1 MWKKKNKGDYEKQRN
16 DLVDSLM
23 RKGYVESEKV
33 EEAMRKVPRHEFV
46 PEQVRKQAY
55 IDSPQPIG
63 EGQTISAPHM
73 VAMMVENLDLEEG
86 QKVLE
91 IGGGMGYH
99 ASVISEIVGKEGEVY
114 SIEYIGSL
122 AESAQKRVEEVGYK
136 NVKIIQGDGS
146 SGYEKGAPY
155 DRISVACGAPS
166 IPYPLI
172 EQLVIEGKI
181 LIPIGSKFFQ
191 SLIKATKK
199 GEKKIEKE
207 NLGGVRFVPL
217 MGEYGF

>member
-1 MWKKKNKGDYEKQRN
+1 MSRKDYKQKRD
-16 DLVDSLM
+16 DLVDGLI
-23 RKGYVESEKV
+23 RKGYVKSDTVEK
-33 EEAMRKVPRHEFV
+33 AMRKVPRHKFV
-46 PEQVRKQAY
+46 PKRVRSKAY

-73 VAMMVENLDLEEG
+73 VAMMVENLDIKEG

-99 ASVISEIVGKEGEVY
+99 AAVIAELIGEEGRVY
-114 SIEYIGSL
+114 SIEYISSL
-122 AESAQKRVEEVGYK
+122 AKLAQKRVKEAGYH
-136 NVKIIQGDGS
+136 NVKIVRGDGS

-166 IPYPLI
+166 IPSPLI
-172 EQLVIEGKI
+172 DQLVLKGKI

-191 SLIKATKK
+191 KLIKATKIK
-199 GEKKIEKE
+199 ENEIEKE

-217 MGEYGF
+217 KGEYGF

>member
-1 MWKKKNKGDYEKQRN
+1 MSKKNYKQKRD
-16 DLVDSLM
+16 DLVDSLI
-23 RKGYVESEKV
+23 RKGYVKSDIVEK
-33 EEAMRKVPRHEFV
+33 AMRKVPRHKFV
-46 PEQVRKQAY
+46 PKRVRSRAY

-73 VAMMVENLDLEEG
+73 VAMMVENLDIKEG

-99 ASVISEIVGKEGEVY
+99 AAVIAELLGEEGRVY
-114 SIEYIGSL
+114 SIEYVSNL
-122 AESAQKRVEEVGYK
+122 AKSAQKRVKEAGYH
-136 NVKIIQGDGS
+136 NVKIVQGDGS
-146 SGYEKGAPY
+146 SGYQKGAPY
-155 DRISVACGAPS
+155 HRISVACGAPS
-166 IPYPLI
+166 IPSPLI
-172 EQLVIEGKI
+172 DQLILKGKI

-191 SLIKATKK
+191 KLIKATKIK
-199 GEKKIEKE
+199 ENQIEKE